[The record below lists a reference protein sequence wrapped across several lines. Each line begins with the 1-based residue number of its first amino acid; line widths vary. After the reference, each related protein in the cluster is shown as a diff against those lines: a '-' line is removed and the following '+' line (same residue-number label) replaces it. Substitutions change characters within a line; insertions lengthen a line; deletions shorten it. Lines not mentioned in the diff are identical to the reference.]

1 MTMTLEKI
9 KEMNIPV
16 GTTIEINFLDT
27 KMIGYFLGLEK
38 KEDGYD
44 ILKYASST
52 TNGRLFENPAI
63 ISNINEIKKLEYK
76 K

>member
-52 TNGRLFENPAI
+52 T
-63 ISNINEIKKLEYK
+63 
-76 K
+76 